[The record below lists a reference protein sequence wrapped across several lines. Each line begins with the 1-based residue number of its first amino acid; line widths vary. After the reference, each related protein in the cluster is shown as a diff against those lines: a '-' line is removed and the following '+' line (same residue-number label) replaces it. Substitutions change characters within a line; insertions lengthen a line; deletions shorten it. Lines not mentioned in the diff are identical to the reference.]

1 MKSNFSPNIN
11 KIYLR
16 KNLNLSLESSSP
28 LNLKKEN
35 KNKLFYLPPIDNE
48 SKKKALNRPTSI
60 LTKFIHDRTR
70 NLINNTKKELKRP
83 IKLKLDKIQN
93 LKKTNNIE
101 EKSSNFFIT
110 NNEIDKNPE
119 PNSKND
125 NHYYSFS
132 NQNQYMNL
140 RNQNNLD
147 NLSSLTIDHK
157 IRENQMNNL
166 LFKFRRTR
174 IYQPIISEN
183 WKFKNGLR
191 ITVGNDKT
199 NSLSL
204 KNDVEYQYKI
214 INDEYKL
221 LDDNYTYYKTR
232 IIIKDFYYDSFRSLS
247 LTSKIN
253 YNKSLEES
261 IGILYLLPQLLLV
274 EFYKLIKNYSSVSI
288 PNPDLFKEK
297 YVFDEVKNLKYNNN
311 LLIKVYDFFKSCYEV
326 YGTLIKEVNDMCLKT
341 NGFLN
346 VINCLEKARYNLSYV
361 ATSSENAFRNYM
373 NDLKYI
379 QKIIND
385 KTTSKSIDLSQK
397 MRNQFGFKK
406 NEEKQRRLRIE
417 TALDNKEDREE
428 YYDDNVKRSKIK
440 NKKRINSFVQS
451 KLINGLMKHLTKDAK
466 NQITTEK
473 INMEIDG
480 NYDEDE
486 EDTLK
491 KHKVVKINI

>member
-1 MKSNFSPNIN
+1 MEGNLTPNTN
-11 KIYLR
+11 KINLK
-16 KNLNLSLESSSP
+16 KNLNLSLQSSQ

-35 KNKLFYLPPIDNE
+35 KLFILPPIDNE
-48 SKKKALNRPTSI
+48 RKKNALDQPTSI

-70 NLINNTKKELKRP
+70 NLIKNTIKELKKP
-83 IKLKLDKIQN
+83 IKLNLDKIKN
-93 LKKTNNIE
+93 LKQINNKE
-101 EKSSNFFIT
+101 EKYTNFFIT
-110 NNEIDKNPE
+110 NNETDKNPE
-119 PNSKND
+119 SSMKNE
-125 NHYYSFS
+125 NNYYSFS
-132 NQNQYMNL
+132 NKNQYMN
-140 RNQNNLD
+140 NQNLNNLD
-147 NLSSLTIDHK
+147 NLSTLSIDHK
-157 IRENQMNNL
+157 IKENQMNNL

-191 ITVGNDKT
+191 ITIGSDNT

-214 INDEYKL
+214 INDEFKL
-221 LDDNYTYYKTR
+221 LEDNYTYYKTR
-232 IIIKDFYYDSFRSLS
+232 IIIRDFYYDSFKSMS
-247 LTSKIN
+247 LTSKIK
-253 YNKSLEES
+253 YNKCLEES
-261 IGILYLLPQLLLV
+261 IGILYILPELLLV
-274 EFYKLIKNYSSVSI
+274 EFYRLIKNYSGVDI
-288 PNPDLFKEK
+288 PNPALLKEK

-311 LLIKVYDFFKSCYEV
+311 LLIKIYDFFKSCYEV

-341 NGFLN
+341 NGFIN

-361 ATSSENAFRNYM
+361 STSSENAFKNYV

-385 KTTSKSIDLSQK
+385 KTSSKSMDLSQK

-417 TALDNKEDREE
+417 TALYNREHRDED
-428 YYDDNVKRSKIK
+428 YYDDNTKRSKIK
-440 NKKRINSFVQS
+440 NKKRINSFVNS

-473 INMEIDG
+473 INLEIDG
-480 NYDEDE
+480 NYNEDE